1 MMAANL
7 DNASVMLPDIHP
19 GNILLDEFLLPL
31 NIVPKDIAMRTSLSV
46 ATINGILSG
55 VIGID
60 PDIGHQLDTC
70 FEMDEGFWFGLQQ
83 NYYDEIATA
92 LCMEQ

>member
-1 MMAANL
+1 MAANQH
-7 DNASVMLPDIHP
+7 NASAMLPDIHS

-31 NIVPKDIAMRTSLSV
+31 NIVPRDIAMRTSLSV
-46 ATINGILSG
+46 AANDGILSG

-60 PDIGHQLDTC
+60 PDIGRQLASC
-70 FEMDEGFWFGLQQ
+70 FEMYHGFWFGLQQ
-83 NYYDEIATA
+83 SYPDEIATA